1 MYLLELLFS
10 NIKLEFHLKKIL
22 FYFCIVAT
30 ATSCSLFKKNDKEGK
45 DAIARAYE
53 YYLYP
58 EELQGLIPDGASKT
72 DSISIIKNYIENWF
86 RLKSVLHKAESNLD
100 NEKKDVE
107 KKLEEYRNSLLTY
120 AYETELIKQKLDT
133 IVGDE
138 ELANFYKNN
147 QDNFELKDNIIKVI
161 YLRLSKN
168 APKLNKAR
176 EWYKSNVI
184 KDRKLLEDYCHQ
196 YALNYFLD
204 DNTWLLFD
212 DLLKEIPIK
221 TYDKEQFLQNNRV
234 IEIEDSSTVYLV
246 NIKGFMIKNSLSPL
260 SFERNNIRT
269 MITNQRKL
277 HLIEQMEKQAYEE
290 AKKGND
296 VEVY

>member
-1 MYLLELLFS
+1 MELD
-10 NIKLEFHLKKIL
+10 LKKIFSFL
-22 FYFCIVAT
+22 LIIT
-30 ATSCSLFKKNDKEGK
+30 IATSCSLFKKNDKEGK

-58 EELQGLIPDGASKT
+58 EDIQGLVPHGASKT

-86 RLKSVLHKAESNLD
+86 RAKSVLHKAESNLD

-107 KKLEEYRNSLLTY
+107 KKLEEYRNSLITY

-138 ELANFYKNN
+138 ELADFYKNN

-176 EWYKSNVI
+176 EWYQSTI
-184 KDRKLLEDYCHQ
+184 PKDRKLLVDYCHQ

-234 IEIEDSSTVYLV
+234 IEIEDSNTVYLV
-246 NIKGFMIKNSLSPL
+246 NIKGFMIKNSISPL

-269 MITNQRKL
+269 MINNQRKL
-277 HLIEQMEKQAYEE
+277 LLIEQMEKQAYEE

>member
-1 MYLLELLFS
+1 MEL
-10 NIKLEFHLKKIL
+10 HLKKIL

-30 ATSCSLFKKNDKEGK
+30 VTSCSLFKKNDKEGK

-72 DSISIIKNYIENWF
+72 DSINIIKNYIENWF

-161 YLRLSKN
+161 FFICCL
-168 APKLNKAR
+168 
-176 EWYKSNVI
+176 
-184 KDRKLLEDYCHQ
+184 
-196 YALNYFLD
+196 
-204 DNTWLLFD
+204 
-212 DLLKEIPIK
+212 
-221 TYDKEQFLQNNRV
+221 
-234 IEIEDSSTVYLV
+234 
-246 NIKGFMIKNSLSPL
+246 
-260 SFERNNIRT
+260 
-269 MITNQRKL
+269 
-277 HLIEQMEKQAYEE
+277 
-290 AKKGND
+290 
-296 VEVY
+296 